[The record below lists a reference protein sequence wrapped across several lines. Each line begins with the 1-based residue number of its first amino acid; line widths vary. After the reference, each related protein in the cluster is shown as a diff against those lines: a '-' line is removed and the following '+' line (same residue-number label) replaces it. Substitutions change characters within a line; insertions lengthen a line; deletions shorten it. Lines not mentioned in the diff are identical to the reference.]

1 MNIDSNCARTIS
13 ALHAVIERKAELPP
27 EVGAHINRCPQC
39 RQVAERLGRVVE
51 ALAGAAGDGVTDPIA
66 ERPIV
71 DNVREAV
78 LSRWHRTKV
87 WRSLAIGGV
96 MVLLGAAIAIWHMNP
111 DGGDTATVLFL
122 LAGFAGVPAI
132 VAMAILRLPA
142 SRRLYKRVHRKY
154 RLSGVCEGLAE
165 RTGLPVGL
173 WRLGFVLLTFWHGAG
188 LYLYLLLDIAMPIHP
203 EDRPALL
210 RFRLARGV
218 RSLWAR
224 LRSAPA

>member
-27 EVGAHINRCPQC
+27 EVSAHINSCPQC
-39 RQVAERLGRVVE
+39 RQVAQRLGRVIE
-51 ALAGAAGDGVTDPIA
+51 ALADATGDVVTDPIA

-71 DNVREAV
+71 DNVRKAV
-78 LSRWHRTKV
+78 SSRWYQLRV
-87 WRSLAIGGV
+87 WRSLAIGGL
-96 MVLLGAAIAIWHMNP
+96 MVLLGSLIAIWHMNAN
-111 DGGDTATVLFL
+111 GEDTVMVLLL
-122 LAGFAGVPAI
+122 LAGFVGVPAI
-132 VAMAILRLPA
+132 VAIAILRLPA
-142 SRRLYKRVHRKY
+142 RWRLYKRVHRNY

-188 LYLYLLLDIAMPIHP
+188 LYLYVLLDIAMPIHP

-210 RFRLARGV
+210 RFRLTRGV

-224 LRSAPA
+224 LHSAQA